1 MDEIQRIAQLYKE
14 YLAILEN
21 DGVLAFQKGSGV
33 HLDDKYFKEVFNEYE
48 VEDQGGV
55 GWHYKLITEF
65 GGQTF
70 FALSNKR

>member
-33 HLDDKYFKEVFNEYE
+33 HLGDEFFKEVFDEYE
-48 VEDQGGV
+48 VEDRDGV

-70 FALSNKR
+70 FALSDKR